1 MWSFVMHPVKR
12 ISRKLTWR
20 WTTPLKNDHMDLSPD
35 KSFTSIKNP
44 ASERHLTG
52 TSWGNRPRKL
62 SQCSNAAREPA
73 EQPVS
78 NVWKMGEN
86 KVGWL
91 CNRTCVVKALCNP
104 WTNHVK
110 SRKTCLALSI
120 PFPISSSTTAS
131 QMRNP
136 LKKSLVP
143 SYTDATSTASVCGL
157 RWAGQII
164 IQKIHQIFTLCI
176 PSKWCSVTVPY
187 INYIPVVEIWSW
199 LTKLVQ
205 IWSRLSK

>member
-1 MWSFVMHPVKR
+1 MLLISSEVKKHSAGSLFWR
-12 ISRKLTWR
+12 QSLGRTSLTLWR
-20 WTTPLKNDHMDLSPD
+20 WTTSLKNDHMDLSPD

-78 NVWKMGEN
+78 NV
-86 KVGWL
+86 
-91 CNRTCVVKALCNP
+91 
-104 WTNHVK
+104 
-110 SRKTCLALSI
+110 CLALSI

-187 INYIPVVEIWSW
+187 INYIPVVEIWSR

-205 IWSRLSK
+205 IWSRLSR